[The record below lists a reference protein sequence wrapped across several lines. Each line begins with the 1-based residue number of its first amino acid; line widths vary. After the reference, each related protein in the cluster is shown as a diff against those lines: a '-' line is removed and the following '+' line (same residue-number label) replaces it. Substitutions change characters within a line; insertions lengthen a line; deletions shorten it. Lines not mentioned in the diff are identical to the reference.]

1 MKIISFLM
9 NYLSNSDVD
18 QVTTDPETLSEIVRP
33 IRMESLLAVVL
44 AVSLS
49 DFVTV

>member
-1 MKIISFLM
+1 MKITSYLT
-9 NYLSNSDVD
+9 NYFSNRDVD
-18 QVTTDPETLSEIVRP
+18 QVTTDQTLLAKRP

-49 DFVTV
+49 DLSQL